1 MTKKII
7 LDGSQMTDR
16 EKLHAY
22 LKTELDLPDYYG
34 NNLDALKDCLTM
46 DFSCKVIEVWYPEM
60 IEKQLGRYGNSL
72 LRVLKDSA
80 AENQYLEV
88 VIKKARE

>member
-16 EKLHAY
+16 EELHAY
-22 LKTELDLPDYYG
+22 LKREMDLPDYYG
-34 NNLDALKDCLTM
+34 NNLDALKDSLTM